1 MNEKLGLAETEMLL
15 KLNNEMDEKL
25 ERIKKKNN
33 LITFGMKES
42 INESSKERLKVDTNK
57 VERLLKELEVTVSK
71 IIYNKIGEQN

>member
-15 KLNNEMDEKL
+15 KINNEMDKKL

-42 INESSKERLKVDTNK
+42 INENSKERLKVDTNK